1 MSEKCLREVRGPHGE
16 TSRYKRQQVNAQIYG
31 GDSTMAEFNLR
42 LFVFYPNLTSS
53 DLEKKE
59 PEKLP

>member
-1 MSEKCLREVRGPHGE
+1 MKKDLIC
-16 TSRYKRQQVNAQIYG
+16 RYKRQQVNAQIYG

-59 PEKLP
+59 PEELPW